1 MLLCMSV
8 TADTAPSIP
17 AALSLCSA
25 AMATALVVAAA
36 VDAMMQ
42 ALLLSSNGCFCVEL
56 PLPAS
61 LSWKLVDA
69 CSGH

>member
-8 TADTAPSIP
+8 TADTAASIP
-17 AALSLCSA
+17 AAVSLCSA

-42 ALLLSSNGCFCVEL
+42 ALLLSSNGCFCIKL

-69 CSGH
+69 CPGH